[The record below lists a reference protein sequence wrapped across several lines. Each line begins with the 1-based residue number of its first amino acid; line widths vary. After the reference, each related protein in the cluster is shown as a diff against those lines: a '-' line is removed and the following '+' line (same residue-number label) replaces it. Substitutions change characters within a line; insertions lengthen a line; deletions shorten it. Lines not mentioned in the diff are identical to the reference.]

1 MHRMP
6 CVAAA
11 SPLPAPA
18 DAPNENTRGTGFN
31 QDVYTLAGEGRVPLQ
46 WPEKISQAS
55 YDESSDWIELQLKK
69 IARINGLRRGRPGSS

>member
-1 MHRMP
+1 M
-6 CVAAA
+6 
-11 SPLPAPA
+11 SS
-18 DAPNENTRGTGFN
+18 
-31 QDVYTLAGEGRVPLQ
+31 TLAGEGRVPLQ